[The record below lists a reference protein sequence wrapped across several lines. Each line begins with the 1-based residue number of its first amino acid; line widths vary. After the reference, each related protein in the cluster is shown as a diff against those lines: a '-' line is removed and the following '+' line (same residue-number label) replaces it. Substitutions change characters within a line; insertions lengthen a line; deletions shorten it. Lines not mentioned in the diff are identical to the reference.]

1 MNVIRTI
8 TWILVTAV
16 LVAFIAMNW
25 TTVPVNFWPLQDGNY
40 LHFEWPVGVVALA
53 FFVLGMAPVWL
64 YLRAVRWR
72 LSRRIETLERSL
84 QASSMPSHSV
94 PPPVEPAPVA
104 TPVTAPVTAQAP
116 IPFPP
121 ASPDKTTDL

>member
-84 QASSMPSHSV
+84 QASSMPSHSIS
-94 PPPVEPAPVA
+94 PPVEPD
-104 TPVTAPVTAQAP
+104 PVTAPAP
-116 IPFPP
+116 VPFPP
-121 ASPDKTTDL
+121 ASPEKTTDL